1 MPSVLAFRNRQRARP
16 LNLPL
21 LRRLTLQVLQT
32 ELGIHDYQLGIHFVE
47 AKEMASLNQRFLQ
60 HEGSTDVITF
70 DHAGLGAPVSSPA
83 CSNKL
88 RQHAGLETGAPNLHG
103 EIFISVP
110 DAVKQARAFGTTWQ
124 SEIVRYIIHGLLHLR
139 GFDDLQP
146 RKRREM
152 KREENRLLL
161 KLARQ
166 FSLKQIAPKRRPQP
180 STLNPHLP

>member
-1 MPSVLAFRNRQRARP
+1 MSSDLAFRNRQRTRA

-32 ELGIHDYQLGIHFVE
+32 ELGIRDYELGIHFVE
-47 AKEMASLNQRFLQ
+47 AKEMASLNQKFLQ

-70 DHAGLGAPVSSPA
+70 DHGAAGSPA
-83 CSNKL
+83 
-88 RQHAGLETGAPNLHG
+88 PLHG

-161 KLARQ
+161 KMTRQ
-166 FSLKQIAPKRRPQP
+166 FSLKQIAFKRRSQLFRLRAELRRNRAGARQRRT
-180 STLNPHLP
+180 TLNPQPH